1 VADILT
7 WLQAADIPVTEYSKW
22 RTRTSAGGFD
32 PVGVMVHH
40 TASKDSSVRT
50 MVFGHSRLSGPLSH
64 LFIEQIPAPKV
75 WLISQGNAN
84 HAGQGSPIQLERVKQ
99 DHLPFPVPPP
109 LPSSDH
115 ITGNPWFWGIE
126 IEGPEIL
133 PESYRLAVRCVAAIL
148 QGNGW
153 SVAHVI
159 SHKEWTFPRKVDP
172 AFSMTTFRKDVTTEM
187 GASMYPPQ
195 TRNDMR
201 RDLADPQGVPRW
213 SPWDEYVEAGG
224 TSIPESGP
232 WPAQRYDLAW
242 YWKRFV
248 KPLEEENDEL
258 RLDLTNLHAH
268 VEQIDTEFAA
278 LTERVALL
286 EAHIVDRPGDGIT
299 FGQAVTFQ
307 PIGGP

>member
-1 VADILT
+1 VADILA
-7 WLQAADIPVTEYSKW
+7 WLQAADIPVTEYAKW
-22 RTRTSAGGFD
+22 RTRTSAGGFH

-64 LFIEQIPAPKV
+64 LFIEQIPTSKV

-84 HAGQGSPIQLERVKQ
+84 HAGQGSADQLERVKA
-99 DHLPFPVPPP
+99 DLTPLPKPPP
-109 LPSSDH
+109 LSPEEPER

-133 PESYRLAVRCVAAIL
+133 PGSYRLAVRAVAAIL

-159 SHKEWTFPRKVDP
+159 SHKEWTYPRKVDP

-187 GASMYPPQ
+187 ETRVTFPPR

-201 RDLADPQGVPRW
+201 RDLADPQGVPDW
-213 SPWDEYVEAGG
+213 SPWDEYVAAGG
-224 TSIPESGP
+224 SSLPESGP

-242 YWKRFV
+242 VHKRFV
-248 KPLEEENDEL
+248 VPLEEENDEL
-258 RLDLTNLHAH
+258 RLDL
-268 VEQIDTEFAA
+268 DA
-278 LTERVALL
+278 LTARVKLL
-286 EAHIVDRPGDGIT
+286 EEFIVDRPSGGIKA
-299 FGQAVTFQ
+299 GQAVTIQ
-307 PIGGP
+307 PLSE

>member
-1 VADILT
+1 MSDILA
-7 WLQAADIPVTEYSKW
+7 WLQAADIPVTEYAKW

-50 MVFGHSRLSGPLSH
+50 MVFGHSGLSGPLSH

-84 HAGQGSPIQLERVKQ
+84 HAGQGSADQLERVKQ
-99 DHLPFPVPPP
+99 DLTPLPVPPP
-109 LPSSDH
+109 LSPEEPER
-115 ITGNPWFWGIE
+115 ITGNPHFWGIE

-187 GASMYPPQ
+187 GGEVYPPR

-201 RDLADPQGVPRW
+201 RDLGDPQGIPEW
-213 SPWDEYVEAGG
+213 ASWDEYIVPVADGG
-224 TSIPESGP
+224 PGGSSIPESGT

-242 YWKRFV
+242 YYKHFV
-248 KPLEEENDEL
+248 KPLEEYADEL
-258 RLDLTNLHAH
+258 RVDLDKLTA
-268 VEQIDTEFAA
+268 
-278 LTERVALL
+278 RVKDL
-286 EAHIVDRPGDGIT
+286 EVFIVDRPSNGIQA
-299 FGQAVTFQ
+299 GQAVTIH
-307 PIGGP
+307 PLSE